1 MTSTESTDDS
11 REVWLSGDETIRF
24 VSELFSGPI
33 DPRSTGRTIR
43 LALKYVELSLKVA
56 PNRVKVEDH
65 FPSVS
70 AISNLSYI
78 IGKIFNAIN
87 IDYKIQEIK
96 DVELDYSSFAGTRAT
111 GKRAYYLTADPKGL
125 KTIDYIVPTA

>member
-11 REVWLSGDETIRF
+11 HEVWLSGDETIRF

-33 DPRSTGRTIR
+33 DPRGTGRTIR

-56 PNRVKVEDH
+56 PARVKVEDH
-65 FPSVS
+65 FPNGDYNL
-70 AISNLSYI
+70 AII
-78 IGKIFNAIN
+78 IGKIFDAIN
-87 IDYKIQEIK
+87 IDYKIILIK
-96 DVELDYSSFAGTRAT
+96 DVELDDYSFTGTKAT
-111 GKRAYYLTADPKGL
+111 GEKAYYLTADPKGL